1 MPRLEGSRERMVPG
15 RWKMK
20 CNVEDNEKVTPTYSN
35 LAREVLG
42 EGRGHQP
49 YSPSTLLS
57 ASYWSNP
64 TGSQRGRELI
74 HAVHELSS

>member
-42 EGRGHQP
+42 EGRVQRRHV
-49 YSPSTLLS
+49 YSLS
-57 ASYWSNP
+57 
-64 TGSQRGRELI
+64 
-74 HAVHELSS
+74 